1 MRMGRTGIV
10 NFGFFEVLRRKP
22 HSAALSPGESG
33 KENSLPGNPGDFR
46 TWLGVGS
53 VGLRQRWLLAVSVGV
68 LDGVAIAVLGFS
80 VLSKAVSVSL
90 LALAVTVLSVVAT
103 VIGTGARVRE
113 QAVQAPPEPEVERV
127 QAPRLTGVVVE
138 DNVRPPLVRELKDS
152 MVLGVHPASIGGND
166 LPPYVARDVAA
177 ELNDALRRGSFVL
190 LIGESLSGKSR
201 LAYEAMRSQLP
212 NHVFVMAGSRAGLK
226 KVDEVVEEIDEDDE
240 RCVIWLNDLDRFL
253 GPYGL
258 TPAQVARWR
267 TKGDRSVVLLATMRS
282 GKYQEYWA
290 RASRDRV
297 PGQSAQ
303 AGHELHRGGLAIL
316 EMAQVINVPREWS
329 PDEQARARELDDPR
343 IAEALRNADRFGP
356 AAHLVAAPQLYE
368 DWKAAWA
375 PGAHPRG
382 AAMVAAA
389 VDARRCGWL
398 RPVRLELLKLLHHA
412 YLERRGGDALLP
424 ESWRD
429 ALEWATTPHQGT
441 DTLLMCFG
449 EGRLLDGEYFAFDY
463 LLETAEAEHAEIPD
477 ETWRVLIDA
486 AEPTMAWDIG
496 QSAYRRR
503 EYRWAEHAFAKAAE
517 SGDHTALLA
526 QARAIGSDGRAE
538 VAVALLRDDI
548 DRSTR
553 QLGENS
559 PDVPRTR
566 YELQLWRTRE
576 LERDLGPDAPETL
589 ASRHVLAVRTA
600 QAGHVREAVAELR
613 SVVADRIRI
622 LGADHPDTLVS
633 RHEFAELTG
642 YAGHFQAAVD
652 LFDEVIADRERTL
665 GRYALETLRSRAR
678 RAWWIG
684 RGGHS
689 KGAVELLTGVCDELI
704 TRHGGDD
711 TMTLA
716 TRHELAYWTGH
727 AGDPRLAEMRFAE
740 VVADRTRVLGPD
752 HPDTLASRSNHARWV
767 GEAGRPAEAVRLFDL
782 VIEDRT
788 RVLGPDHPDTL
799 WSRHRRV
806 YWAAEVGADSEVVR
820 VLSAVLADRER
831 ILGHDHPDTLD
842 SKHQL
847 ARWVANT
854 GDPSTGVRM
863 LREVLEERTRMLG
876 AEHPETLSTRH
887 RLAVCMAMAGDRGEA
902 LEMLRA
908 VARERRRVMGALHPE
923 TLSTLNNIAY
933 WTAMDGDARA
943 ALELFRSVAE
953 DRARELGE
961 AHFSTLETKHE
972 IAYWTKSSGDW
983 HTAVDLFEEVVRER
997 RGALGADHARTL
1009 ESRHAM
1015 AQCIA
1020 ESGDWRSAVELF
1032 AQVVA
1037 DRRRT
1042 LGQHHPDTLTSLHE
1056 QAYWHYRLGNLEIA
1070 ARMFDAVVTGR
1081 ERAHGQDHP
1090 WTLDSRYN
1098 LVRIIRPKD
1107 DAALAHLLGQI
1118 FKEQTRTL
1126 RLEHPEVLRTRRRL
1140 AQLLTEPGEARE
1152 KLAEVAEEYRR
1163 SLGPKHPETL
1173 TTLSY
1178 LSVRMWRAGDRQA
1191 AVGLLAD
1198 VVARRTEVLGA
1209 DHPITRES
1217 RKRLWHHR
1225 AVALRGACEGKA
1237 CRVHVE
1243 FVDGPAPL
1251 NGRDRRIAV
1260 TVIPQLEHPWS
1271 SDGHNRP
1278 PLEVIAT
1285 PLSDAEV
1292 QPALDVCEANE
1303 SAEFAFV
1310 ARVPGSHRVRFTVYA
1325 RPTGTALQEVES
1337 TFEVAEAPLP
1347 DRAA

>member
-1 MRMGRTGIV
+1 MI
-10 NFGFFEVLRRKP
+10 
-22 HSAALSPGESG
+22 SG
-33 KENSLPGNPGDFR
+33 HG
-46 TWLGVGS
+46 WGVGS

-68 LDGVAIAVLGFS
+68 LTGIAIGALGFS
-80 VLSKAVSVSL
+80 VFSKAVSASL
-90 LALAVTVLSVVAT
+90 LGVAVTVLAAIAT
-103 VIGTGARVRE
+103 ASGTAGRVRE
-113 QAVQAPPEPEVERV
+113 QTAETPPEPEIERTQTPNV
-127 QAPRLTGVVVE
+127 PRVVVE
-138 DNVRPPLVRELKDS
+138 DNERPPLVRELTDP
-152 MVLGVHPASIGGND
+152 MVLGVHPASADAND
-166 LPPYVARDVAA
+166 VPPYVARDVAA

-212 NHVFVMAGSRAGLK
+212 NHVFVMAGSRAGLER
-226 KVDEVVEEIDEDDE
+226 VDQVVEENEH
-240 RCVIWLNDLDRFL
+240 CVIWLNDLDRFL

-282 GKYQEYWA
+282 GKYEEYRA
-290 RASRDRV
+290 RASRDRAS
-297 PGQSAQ
+297 GQ
-303 AGHELHRGGLAIL
+303 AGHELQRGGLAIL
-316 EMAQVINVPREWS
+316 EMAQVIDVPREWS
-329 PDEQARARELDDPR
+329 PDERARAEELDDPR
-343 IAEALRNADRFGP
+343 IDEALRNADRFGP

-375 PGAHPRG
+375 RGAHPRG

-398 RPVRLELLKLLHHA
+398 RPVRLDLIRRLHHS

-424 ESWRD
+424 ESWED
-429 ALEWATTPHQGT
+429 ALEWATTPHRGT
-441 DTLLMCFG
+441 DTLLMSFG
-449 EGRLLDGEYFAFDY
+449 EGRLLEGEYFAFDY

-477 ETWRVLIDA
+477 ETWRVLIDE
-486 AEPTMAWDIG
+486 AELTMAWDIG

-503 EYRWAEHAFAKAAE
+503 EYGWAEQAFAKAAQ

-526 QARAIGSDGRAE
+526 RARAIGSSGRTE
-538 VAVALLRDDI
+538 DAVALLRGDI

-553 QLGENS
+553 RLGENN

-589 ASRHVLAVRTA
+589 AARHVLAVRTA
-600 QAGHVREAVAELR
+600 RAGHVREAVADLR
-613 SVVADRIRI
+613 SLVADRIRV
-622 LGADHPDTLVS
+622 LGADHQDTLVS

-642 YAGHFQAAVD
+642 DAGDFHAAVD
-652 LFDEVIADRERTL
+652 LFDEVIAERERTL
-665 GRYALETLRSRAR
+665 GPYALDTLRSRAR

-684 RGGHS
+684 RGGHAT
-689 KGAVELLTGVCDELI
+689 GAVELLAGVCDELI
-704 TRHGGDD
+704 TRHGRDD
-711 TMTLA
+711 MMTLA
-716 TRHELAYWTGH
+716 TRHDLAYWTGQ

-740 VVADRTRVLGPD
+740 VVADRTRALGPD

-782 VIEDRT
+782 VIADRT

-806 YWAAEVGADSEVVR
+806 YWAAEAGAASEVVR

-831 ILGHDHPDTLD
+831 ILGRDHPDTLD

-863 LREVLEERTRMLG
+863 LKEVLDERIRLLG

-887 RLAVCMAMAGDRGEA
+887 RLAVCMAMEGDRREA
-902 LEMLRA
+902 LEMLRT
-908 VARERRRVMGALHPE
+908 VARERERVMGASHPE
-923 TLSTLNNIAY
+923 TLTTLNNIAY
-933 WTAMDGDARA
+933 WTAMDGDAVA
-943 ALELFRSVAE
+943 ALEMFHAVEE

-961 AHFSTLETKHE
+961 THFSTLETKHE

-983 HTAVDLFEEVVRER
+983 HTAVGLFEEVVRER
-997 RGALGADHARTL
+997 QNALGADHARTL

-1020 ESGDWRSAVELF
+1020 ESGDWRSAAELF
-1032 AQVVA
+1032 GLVVT

-1042 LGQHHPDTLTSLHE
+1042 LGPDHPDTLTSQHE
-1056 QAYWHYRLGNLEIA
+1056 QAYWNYRLGNLEA
-1070 ARMFDAVVTGR
+1070 AVRMFDAVITGR
-1081 ERAHGQDHP
+1081 ERVHGQDHP

-1126 RLEHPEVLRTRRRL
+1126 RLDHPDVLRTRRRL
-1140 AQLLTEPGEARE
+1140 AQMVTEPSEGRE
-1152 KLAEVAEEYRR
+1152 KLTEVAEEYKR
-1163 SLGPKHPETL
+1163 SLGPTHPDTL

-1178 LSVRMWRAGDRQA
+1178 LSVRIWRAGDRQGA
-1191 AVGLLAD
+1191 IDLLGD
-1198 VVARRTEVLGA
+1198 VVAHRTEVLGP
-1209 DHPITRES
+1209 DHPTTRES
-1217 RKRLWHHR
+1217 RKRLWHYR
-1225 AVALRGACEGKA
+1225 AVARQNPSTGDACQL
-1237 CRVHVE
+1237 HVE
-1243 FVDGPAPL
+1243 FVGGPPPV
-1251 NGRDRRIAV
+1251 NGRDGRIAV
-1260 TVIPQLEHPWS
+1260 TVVPQPGHAWS
-1271 SDGHNRP
+1271 KTGEDRP

-1285 PLSDAEV
+1285 PLGDAEV
-1292 QPALDVCEANE
+1292 QPALDVCSANE
-1303 SAEFAFV
+1303 SAEFEFV
-1310 ARVPGSHRVRFTVYA
+1310 AHAPGVHKVRFTVYA
-1325 RPTGTALQEVES
+1325 RRTGTALQEVES

-1347 DRAA
+1347 DRVA